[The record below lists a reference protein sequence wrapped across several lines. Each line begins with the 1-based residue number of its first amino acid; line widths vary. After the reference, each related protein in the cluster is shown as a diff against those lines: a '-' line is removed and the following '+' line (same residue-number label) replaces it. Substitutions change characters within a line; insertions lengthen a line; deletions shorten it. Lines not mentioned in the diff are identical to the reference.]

1 VTAGRWSLNYHYF
14 KIKSQMVMV
23 EDITVFNNRSRD
35 VQMILKEKEDN

>member
-1 VTAGRWSLNYHYF
+1 VTAGRWSLNYYYF
-14 KIKSQMVMV
+14 KIKSQTVMA